1 LIVTARL
8 YRWSADRPE
17 RRSRYNAALLSLS
30 VAVAFVVGTVGT
42 VGLCGVLVDSAG
54 IQWAPVQTIAATN
67 LDSFGLIIVAV
78 LLLTGLTTW
87 ILARSRR
94 TAAA

>member
-1 LIVTARL
+1 MPKGRH
-8 YRWSADRPE
+8 R

-30 VAVAFVVGTVGT
+30 VAVAFVVGT

-78 LLLTGLTTW
+78 VLLTGLTTW